1 MYGLPPGSVR
11 LSSQTEP
18 RVREE
23 WDSTPSLSPLN
34 SDDLALDEDNSF
46 SSTDCEEPLSSPS
59 VMPSPRLS
67 TSVVTKL
74 PHSYQHRRHFE
85 ELHAKQYWR
94 DDWHTDADLRS
105 DFDTG
110 DPSRLG
116 LYLNPFLDSQLH
128 LTFFSPSKDL
138 PCHVSLLKHAG
149 TKTHK
154 RCYDQRYVLHGIPFR
169 FNLHTHIPI

>member
-1 MYGLPPGSVR
+1 MTWADILAEEPFEGEHWDCVYKIPPS
-11 LSSQTEP
+11 

-46 SSTDCEEPLSSPS
+46 SSTDYEEPLSSPS

-116 LYLNPFLDSQLH
+116 LYLNPFLASHSH
-128 LTFFSPSKDL
+128 LTFFLPSKDL
-138 PCHVSLLKHAG
+138 P
-149 TKTHK
+149 
-154 RCYDQRYVLHGIPFR
+154 
-169 FNLHTHIPI
+169 